1 MGTYECIITA
11 STNHHPPSASHTAY
25 CRRIRVNAT
34 MPATTAETLS
44 IVNRTVSV
52 APLVLLSAADHYGRS
67 AKGTRKRVVGVLLGQ
82 NEGSI
87 VRVSNSFAVPFE
99 EDDKDPSVWFLDHN
113 YIEGMNDMFKKVNA
127 KEKLIG
133 WYHSGPKLRASDLEI
148 NDLFKRYTPNP
159 LLVIVD
165 VQPKDVGVPTD
176 AYFAVEEIKDDGT
189 STSKTF
195 VHTPTTIEAEES
207 EEIGV
212 EHLLRDIR
220 DVAAGTLSTRITS
233 QLQSLQG
240 LHLRLQDIGKY
251 LQKVVDGD
259 LPVNHTILGNLQD
272 VFNLLPNLS
281 APKAVSKDL
290 PSVNGMVNGSVGISG
305 GLSENTELAKAMSV
319 KTNDQ
324 LMSIYLSSLIR
335 AITAFHDL
343 IENKIQNKRQQ
354 EDDDAR
360 KEEAD
365 KKHEI
370 EREEKLM
377 LNGTSEKTEKESK
390 EGEPKNDEE
399 KNKKKRLAMLSFT
412 RNKH

>member
-1 MGTYECIITA
+1 
-11 STNHHPPSASHTAY
+11 
-25 CRRIRVNAT
+25 

-44 IVNRTVSV
+44 LVNRTVSV
-52 APLVLLSAADHYGRS
+52 APLVLLSATDHFSRS
-67 AKGTRKRVVGVLLGQ
+67 AKGTKKRVLGVLLGQ
-82 NEGSI
+82 NDGKS

-99 EDDKDPSVWFLDHN
+99 EDDKDPTVWFIDHN
-113 YIEGMNDMFKKVNA
+113 YIESMNDMFKKVNA
-127 KEKLIG
+127 REKLIG

-148 NDLFKRYTPNP
+148 NELFKRYTPNP
-159 LLVIVD
+159 LLVIID

-189 STSKTF
+189 TTAKTF
-195 VHTPTTIEAEES
+195 VHTPSTIEAEEA

-220 DVAAGTLSTRITS
+220 DVAVGTLSTRITS

-251 LQKVVDGD
+251 LQKVLDGD
-259 LPVNHTILGNLQD
+259 LPVNHAILGNLQD

-281 APKAVSKDL
+281 TPKTS
-290 PSVNGMVNGSVGISG
+290 PTVNGVNQGVPSG
-305 GLSENTELAKAMSV
+305 PSASENSELARAMSI

-343 IENKIQNKRQQ
+343 IENKIQNKQQ
-354 EDDDAR
+354 AEDRDAKAEEDKIKKEDKLLLNGESKKAEGEKSKDA
-360 KEEAD
+360 KEE
-365 KKHEI
+365 KK
-370 EREEKLM
+370 
-377 LNGTSEKTEKESK
+377 G
-390 EGEPKNDEE
+390 
-399 KNKKKRLAMLSFT
+399 KKS
-412 RNKH
+412 

>member
-1 MGTYECIITA
+1 
-11 STNHHPPSASHTAY
+11 
-25 CRRIRVNAT
+25 

-87 VRVSNSFAVPFE
+87 CHAVEQHDADLAQTVPFE

-290 PSVNGMVNGSVGISG
+290 SSVNGMVNGSVGISG

-399 KNKKKRLAMLSFT
+399 KNKKKR
-412 RNKH
+412 